1 MRVEFH
7 PPTDPDTV
15 VATALWTGSTT
26 EIRSEDDEI
35 RSKLERAFRPTPIVV
50 VDDPSYRKQG
60 TQGEVVIQPGTME
73 WFRAAAQVRVPAE
86 TGLASRLVP
95 GITEGGFDPA
105 AQYRDFNDTMSRLT
119 TPMG

>member
-7 PPTDPDTV
+7 PPADLDTV
-15 VATALWTGSTT
+15 VATAMWTGTAADVHSDDA
-26 EIRSEDDEI
+26 EIRT
-35 RSKLERAFRPTPIVV
+35 KLERAFRPTPIVV
-50 VDDPSYRKQG
+50 DDATYRRPG
-60 TQGEVVIQPGTME
+60 TTGEVVIQPGTME

-105 AQYRDFNDTMSRLT
+105 AQYRSFNEEISRLT
-119 TPMG
+119 TPTG

>member
-7 PPTDPDTV
+7 PQTDPDTV
-15 VATALWTGSTT
+15 VATATWTGKTT
-26 EIRSEDDEI
+26 EIHSEDGEI
-35 RSKLERAFRPTPIVV
+35 REKLERAFRPTPIVV
-50 VDDPSYRKQG
+50 DDATYRRPG
-60 TQGEVVIQPGTME
+60 TTGEVVIQPGTME

-105 AQYRDFNDTMSRLT
+105 AQYRSFNEEISRLT
-119 TPMG
+119 TPTA